1 MRIPFTN
8 IHLGTLPSP
17 LEAKYSETQPL
28 IYLMYAGQQRGVW
41 TQRNFAQYS
50 DDGYKRNVISYKCV
64 NELARGCAKITWRV
78 KRGVDQDG
86 KGGTDL
92 PESHPLVKLLKK
104 PNPFQSGASFRE
116 NVAAYLLLTGNSYI
130 EGVGPDGKPPRELY
144 AIRPDRTKVIPGEYG
159 PAGYT
164 YELNGRIKT
173 WTIDPLDGSGPIL
186 HLKFFNPL
194 HDWYGMS
201 PLEAASYSIDGH
213 NLAGEWNQSL
223 LQNGCKPS
231 GALVYKPGESSPPNL
246 SEKQR
251 ASLTEQLNASQSGSR
266 NAGRPMILEGGLE
279 WQQISMGPVEMDY
292 INGKNMSAREICIAY
307 NVPPMILGIPG
318 DNTYSNY
325 QEARQ
330 ALYQD
335 TIIPLDASLIESLNT
350 WLCPLFGDDIKIVQ
364 DLEHLPALSG
374 VRKER
379 WESVTNATW
388 MTLNEKRA
396 ATGLEELPME
406 EADQIWMPSTL
417 IPMTG
422 AEPDGDETLG
432 AVDEEGNP
440 IPGADGQPLPPGGT
454 TDGPLD
460 AVQTTALN
468 GTQISSLQAI
478 VDAVGTEA
486 ITVEVAEAM
495 IRISF
500 PAVSE
505 EALTG
510 LMAALKKMPTK
521 KPEPPPMPGM
531 KPGLPGAKPTPG
543 GKPAGP
549 PKGAA

>member
-1 MRIPFTN
+1 
-8 IHLGTLPSP
+8 
-17 LEAKYSETQPL
+17 
-28 IYLMYAGQQRGVW
+28 
-41 TQRNFAQYS
+41 
-50 DDGYKRNVISYKCV
+50 
-64 NELARGCAKITWRV
+64 
-78 KRGVDQDG
+78 
-86 KGGTDL
+86 
-92 PESHPLVKLLKK
+92 
-104 PNPFQSGASFRE
+104 
-116 NVAAYLLLTGNSYI
+116 
-130 EGVGPDGKPPRELY
+130 
-144 AIRPDRTKVIPGEYG
+144 
-159 PAGYT
+159 
-164 YELNGRIKT
+164 
-173 WTIDPLDGSGPIL
+173 
-186 HLKFFNPL
+186 
-194 HDWYGMS
+194 
-201 PLEAASYSIDGH
+201 
-213 NLAGEWNQSL
+213 
-223 LQNGCKPS
+223 
-231 GALVYKPGESSPPNL
+231 
-246 SEKQR
+246 
-251 ASLTEQLNASQSGSR
+251 
-266 NAGRPMILEGGLE
+266 MILEGGLE
-279 WQQISMGPVEMDY
+279 WQQMSMGPVEMDY

-335 TIIPLDASLIESLNT
+335 TIIPLDASFIESLNT

-364 DLEHLPALSG
+364 DLETLPALSG

-396 ATGLEELPME
+396 ATGMEDLPQE

-417 IPMTG
+417 IPMAG

-460 AVQTTALN
+460 AVQATALN

-478 VDAVGTEA
+478 VDAVATEA

-521 KPEPPPMPGM
+521 KPEPPPMPGV
-531 KPGLPGAKPTPG
+531 KPGMPGAKPIPG